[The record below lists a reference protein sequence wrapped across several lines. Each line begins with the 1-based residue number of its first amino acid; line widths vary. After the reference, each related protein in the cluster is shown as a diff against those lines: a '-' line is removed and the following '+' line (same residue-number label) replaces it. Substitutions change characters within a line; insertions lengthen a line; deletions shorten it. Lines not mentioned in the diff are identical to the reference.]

1 MSLSGYFHK
10 KMIYSRRMDRLSNLL
25 ADRIKRLE
33 NDLNG
38 RISVLDLGCG
48 DGKIDSL
55 IIKKLPS
62 VQIEGIDVLVRDET
76 YINVSKYDGEHI
88 PFTDGSYDTVMAVDV
103 LHHTDS
109 PEQIFKEICRVSGR
123 YIIIKDHFCTG
134 LMSYIKLR
142 VMDYVGNAHY
152 HVRLPYKYL
161 ADEQWRYM
169 YSQNK
174 LRLLQIDTDLH
185 LYKGLLHLLF
195 DQKLHFIAILEK

>member
-10 KMIYSRRMDRLSNLL
+10 KMIYSRRMDRLSSLL
-25 ADRIKRLE
+25 ADRIKGLG
-33 NDLNG
+33 NDPG
-38 RISVLDLGCG
+38 GCASVLDLGCG

-55 IIKKLPS
+55 IMEKLPS

-76 YINVSKYDGEHI
+76 YINVSRYDGENI
-88 PFTDGSYDTVMAVDV
+88 PFTDGSYDAVMAVDV

-109 PEQIFKEICRVSGR
+109 PEKIFKEICRVSDR
-123 YIIIKDHFCTG
+123 YVIIKDHVCTG

-161 ADEQWRYM
+161 TDEQWRHM
-169 YSQNK
+169 YSEHELEL
-174 LRLLQIDTDLH
+174 LRIDTDLH
-185 LYKGLLHLLF
+185 LYKGLFHMLF
-195 DQKLHFIAILEK
+195 DQKLHFIAILAK